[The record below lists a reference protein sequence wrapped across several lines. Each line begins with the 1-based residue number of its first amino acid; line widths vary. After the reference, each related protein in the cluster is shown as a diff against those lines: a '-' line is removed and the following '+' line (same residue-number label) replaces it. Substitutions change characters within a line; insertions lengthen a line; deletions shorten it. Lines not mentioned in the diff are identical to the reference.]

1 MMVSFNGR
9 VPQNKKAYLF
19 IKANTK
25 RKIQR
30 IAFYINQYALFL
42 PKHCFLSILV

>member
-19 IKANTK
+19 IKANTGK
-25 RKIQR
+25 K
-30 IAFYINQYALFL
+30 NTMN
-42 PKHCFLSILV
+42 SILYKSVCIISS

>member
-25 RKIQR
+25 RKIPR
-30 IAFYINQYALFL
+30 IAFSINQYALFL
-42 PKHCFLSILV
+42 PKYYFLSILV

>member
-19 IKANTK
+19 IKL
-25 RKIQR
+25 IQKEK
-30 IAFYINQYALFL
+30 Y
-42 PKHCFLSILV
+42 HE